1 MIMKNKN
8 VFIALFFGCLFI
20 LSNTSCGHGNEKQTD
35 ASTVKNDTIKKEVKD
50 SVPAVAKNTLPVHQ
64 VYNDL
69 AKYIAGMK
77 ITNSKAIDSS
87 LTNNSS
93 WKEYAANFDKTWLK
107 IDSSKIQKMKEWRAT
122 ELKDANTKTVFYPFS
137 GADFFNAFTLFPK
150 AENFIMV
157 GLEPVGTLPGFHKGM
172 SKDSI
177 SSYFHKV
184 NTSLYAILNFSFFK
198 THNMSIDF
206 NNKELNGTIHLI
218 ALFIERTGNSIIDV
232 KPAGV
237 DKEGNIFDY
246 KSFKE
251 QRNSGSLNRGVE
263 FDFVGAD
270 NILKKVYYFSVN
282 LENSHLNKNPDFV
295 KMVNNREGSTT
306 YVKSA
311 SYLMHKDVFSD
322 VRNLILDNS
331 NFVLQDDSGIPY
343 KYFKQDVWT
352 PALYGAYTGSI
363 SLFTGVFQTDLDE
376 AFKAK
381 TGVKPLKFGIGYK
394 YKEGESNLMYFKKK

>member
-1 MIMKNKN
+1 MKNKN

-157 GLEPVGTLPGFHKGM
+157 GLEPVGTLPSFHKGM

-263 FDFVGAD
+263 FDFVGSD

-282 LENSHLNKNPDFV
+282 LENSHLKKNPDFV
-295 KMVNNREGSTT
+295 KMVNNRKGSTT

-343 KYFKQDVWT
+343 KYFKQEVWT
-352 PALYGAYTGSI
+352 PALYGTYSGSI